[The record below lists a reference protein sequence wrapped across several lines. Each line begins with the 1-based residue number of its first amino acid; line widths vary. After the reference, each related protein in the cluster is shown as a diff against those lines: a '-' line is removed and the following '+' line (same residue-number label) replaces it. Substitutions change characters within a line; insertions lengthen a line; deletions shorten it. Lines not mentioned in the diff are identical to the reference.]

1 MDTLP
6 LIVSVVLG
14 FVFIG
19 AGGTKLAGKA
29 PHPEEFAR
37 YDLPGASATTARLLV
52 GAVEVVAALLL
63 LLGAIT
69 DSSSLAVIGAA
80 IVIAAMAG
88 ALATHGK
95 LGDPP
100 PKYLPAGILLALA
113 AIVVATA

>member
-19 AGGTKLAGKA
+19 AGATKLAGKA

-37 YDLPGASATTARLLV
+37 FDLPGVSATAARLLV
-52 GAVEVVAALLL
+52 GAVEVVAAVLL

-69 DSSSLAVIGAA
+69 DSSSSAVIGAA
-80 IVIAAMAG
+80 IVVAAMVG

-95 LGDPP
+95 VGDPA
-100 PKYLPAGILLALA
+100 PKYLPPAIFLVLA